1 MDTSSLETLKKERQS
16 ASFFVNEILNEK
28 NSLQKE
34 LNIELSPFRPLSAEE
49 EQEQDRRIKRNR
61 RLLFISLILSFI
73 GCGITL
79 HLATDIMKHAIAVS
93 IIGAISLAFFLFGAV
108 IFFFC
113 DFKNFSQLDYEH
125 GQAQENTRVKIKRRK
140 PSKRA
145 IELQLA
151 LKEKTIEYNEAYAKL
166 IEIENKIREL
176 EQK

>member
-1 MDTSSLETLKKERQS
+1 M
-16 ASFFVNEILNEK
+16 
-28 NSLQKE
+28 
-34 LNIELSPFRPLSAEE
+34 
-49 EQEQDRRIKRNR
+49 
-61 RLLFISLILSFI
+61 
-73 GCGITL
+73 
-79 HLATDIMKHAIAVS
+79 
-93 IIGAISLAFFLFGAV
+93 FGAV

-166 IEIENKIREL
+166 IEIENKIKEL